1 MDCFTTFA
9 MTGGGM
15 FAMMN
20 ANSEL
25 AMTEATLE
33 LTMVAVI
40 QANCHSRF
48 LTTWAEYIIHKKIP
62 SETPGMNF

>member
-1 MDCFTTFA
+1 
-9 MTGGGM
+9 M